1 MSNYCGINRS
11 SCNPFALIILLVGVF
26 ALNLLYRAWRSRIHH
41 GSYEFSGDD
50 GKLTLQSDL
59 GKFVFNKGD
68 RTLEAAYIDNRTVK
82 LKFDDIRNIEV
93 ITENNEAMVQEF
105 FLEGFSVFIDTNSKY
120 RDMVQRYSIVAVT
133 KEFKRYPIIVMQQYI
148 VKDWFN
154 IAVEFQLGLLELLGL
169 YMPVEIRAQSVYGK
183 FKDFLGQEF
192 RFDRE

>member
-1 MSNYCGINRS
+1 M
-11 SCNPFALIILLVGVF
+11 
-26 ALNLLYRAWRSRIHH
+26 
-41 GSYEFSGDD
+41 
-50 GKLTLQSDL
+50 
-59 GKFVFNKGD
+59 
-68 RTLEAAYIDNRTVK
+68 
-82 LKFDDIRNIEV
+82 
-93 ITENNEAMVQEF
+93 
-105 FLEGFSVFIDTNSKY
+105 EGFSVFIDTNSKY

-169 YMPVEIRAQSVYGK
+169 YMPVAIRAQSVYGK